1 MYKIL
6 IINTVF
12 FLLLSTIPLF
22 AQDGV
27 SLGLGGAYTALARET
42 EAIYWNPANL
52 ALYDTTNP
60 RLHIKP
66 YSLYGGFDNNSFTID
81 LYNKYNGKYLTSNDK
96 QEILDAI
103 PDDGVKLL
111 GKMDAS
117 VLGISYRNFGFS
129 MEANGVMNGAL
140 SKNAF
145 DIILNGNIRGD
156 SVYNFSSSGYGFGLA
171 RFNFSYG
178 RAIAKNRYL
187 LLPFGRSIKL
197 RQVNAGAT
205 LSILRGIGYVNL
217 IDSNARLEL
226 MNGGFNAP
234 SRFRTRESRGGW
246 GVGLDLGFSMVT
258 ETQWCAGFALDNA
271 LSTIRWS
278 KEAKERIEQFDLRQL
293 RFLDELSDLNMDDYR
308 TSTDKNISGFSDDL
322 PRDFR
327 LGVGKY
333 FRQYILSGEWAR
345 ESGHM
350 LFTAGGGLQ
359 LSFLRLYAGIGTMD
373 SEVNFSGALAFDFR
387 YVIIDFGF
395 RNRSG
400 ITSSGTKGLTL
411 AHSIRLAF

>member
-1 MYKIL
+1 MYR
-6 IINTVF
+6 IISIIIVLF
-12 FLLLSTIPLF
+12 LSTVPLY

-52 ALYDTTNP
+52 ALYDTINP
-60 RLHIKP
+60 RINIKP
-66 YSLYGGFDNNSFTID
+66 YSFYGGFDNNALTID
-81 LYNKYNGKYLTSNDK
+81 LYNKYNGKYLTATDK
-96 QEILDAI
+96 KEILDAI
-103 PDDGVKLL
+103 PDNGFKLL
-111 GKMDAS
+111 GKVDAS
-117 VLGISYRNFGFS
+117 ALGISYRNFGFS
-129 MEANGVMNGAL
+129 IEANGAMKGSL
-140 SKNAF
+140 SKNVF
-145 DIILNGNIRGD
+145 DIILNGNIRTD

-178 RAIAKNRYL
+178 RVIAKNRFL

-226 MNGGFNAP
+226 FNGGFNAP
-234 SRFRTRESRGGW
+234 SRFRVRESRGGW

-278 KEAKERIEQFDLRQL
+278 KEAKERTEQFDLRQL
-293 RFLDELSDLNMDDYR
+293 RFLDELSDLKMDDYR
-308 TSTDKNISGFSDDL
+308 TSTDKTIRGFSDDL

-327 LGVGKY
+327 LGIGKY
-333 FRQYILSGEWAR
+333 FSQFIVSGEWAR
-345 ESGHM
+345 ENGHM
-350 LFTAGGGLQ
+350 LFTAGGGVY
-359 LSFLRLYAGIGTMD
+359 LSFLHLYAGFGTMESD
-373 SEVNFSGALAFDFR
+373 VNFSGAIAFDFR

-400 ITSSGTKGLTL
+400 FTSAKTKGLTI